1 MGTVAVNGYCPSER
15 PPIMFH
21 GDIPFARLTG
31 EAQSQFEAI
40 APEVIRVR
48 GESLFVEGEAPRCVF
63 VICSGRVKLSVSSR
77 EGRTAILRIAGPGEI
92 LGISPAMSGT
102 PHETTAEALELCRV
116 KAIRVSD
123 FVRFLQKF
131 PEASAEATSCLL
143 REYRVVLN
151 NVCRLALPNTVAGR
165 LASLLLEWL
174 DSRRST
180 TNDRRFIVAL
190 TQEEI
195 ASMTNTSR
203 ETVSRVLHQFQQDK
217 LISIKGASV
226 TILQPRALE
235 QLAV

>member
-1 MGTVAVNGYCPSER
+1 MGTMTVNALNAGSR

-21 GDIPFARLTG
+21 NDHPFANLSG
-31 EAQSQFEAI
+31 EAGTHFEAI
-40 APEVIRVR
+40 APEVTRTR
-48 GESLFVEGEAPRCVF
+48 GEALFVEGETPRHVF
-63 VICSGRVKLSVSSR
+63 VICSGRVKLSVTSR
-77 EGRTAILRIAGPGEI
+77 EGRTAILRIAGPGEV
-92 LGISPAMSGT
+92 LGISAAMSGT
-102 PHETTAEALELCRV
+102 PHETTADAVELCRV

-123 FVRFLQKF
+123 FLRFLQNY

-151 NVCRLALPNTVAGR
+151 NVCRLALPNTVSGR
-165 LASLLLEWL
+165 LATLLLEWL
-174 DSRRST
+174 DVRRATSS
-180 TNDRRFIVAL
+180 DRRFIVAL

-235 QLAV
+235 LLAV

>member
-1 MGTVAVNGYCPSER
+1 
-15 PPIMFH
+15 MFH
-21 GDIPFARLTG
+21 NDHPFANLSG
-31 EAQSQFEAI
+31 AALAQFEAI
-40 APEVIRVR
+40 APEVTRTR
-48 GESLFVEGEAPRCVF
+48 GEALFVEGETPRLVY
-63 VICSGRVKLSVSSR
+63 VICSGRVKLSVTSR

-92 LGISPAMSGT
+92 LGISAAMSGT
-102 PHETTAEALELCRV
+102 PHETSADAVEFCRV

-123 FVRFLQKF
+123 FLRFLQSF

-165 LASLLLEWL
+165 LATLLLEWL
-174 DSRRST
+174 DVRRATSS
-180 TNDRRFIVAL
+180 DRRFIVAL

-226 TILQPRALE
+226 TILQPQALE
-235 QLAV
+235 SLAV

>member
-1 MGTVAVNGYCPSER
+1 
-15 PPIMFH
+15 MFQ
-21 GDIPFARLTG
+21 GDLPFARLKG
-31 EAQSQFEAI
+31 APLAQFEAI
-40 APEVIRVR
+40 APEVTRGR
-48 GESLFVEGEAPRCVF
+48 GEALFVEGESPRCVF
-63 VICSGRVKLSVSSR
+63 LICSGKIKLSVCSR
-77 EGRTAILRIAGPGEI
+77 EGRTAILRVAGPGEI
-92 LGISPAMSGT
+92 LGVSAAMSGS
-102 PHETTAEALELCRV
+102 PHETSAEAVEMCRV

-123 FVRFLQKF
+123 FLRFLQTC

-151 NVCRLALPNTVAGR
+151 SVCRLALPNTVAGR

-174 DSRRST
+174 ESPRST
-180 TNDRRFIVAL
+180 VSNDCRFNVTL

-217 LISIKGASV
+217 LIRIKGASV
-226 TILQPRALE
+226 TILQPQALQ